1 MTVRRFVLTLLCLAA
16 VTAAAQADFYIPLTW
31 TRPTATGTNATF
43 QGWETFS
50 STTGPN
56 APQVVPGPAFG
67 GVGNWS
73 PINSGGVANVFDSG
87 APANGSFITGGVT
100 GNIYSMAG
108 LVNPRAIVPN
118 VTGGTASGWT
128 TLIFQVRAAG
138 NALDMSSALLNGTV
152 APVSSAIVYTEP
164 LGGFGGFRRDYWFQF
179 QVPGN
184 AASYQ
189 FDINAVES
197 SVSLDRFAID
207 TVWNP
212 AATNQSEAFF
222 ELTPGSAVPEPSTW
236 ALIGLVG
243 IGAGVVSYRRKRLK
257 LSV

>member
-1 MTVRRFVLTLLCLAA
+1 MPVRRFVLTLLCLAA
-16 VTAAAQADFYIPLTW
+16 ITAAAQADFYIPLTW

-43 QGWETFS
+43 QGWESFT

-56 APQVVPGPAFG
+56 APQVVNGPGFG
-67 GVGNWS
+67 GAGSWS
-73 PINSGGVANVFDSG
+73 PINSGGVANVFDPG
-87 APANGSFITGGVT
+87 APANGSFITSG
-100 GNIYSMAG
+100 GNIYNPAA

-118 VTGGTASGWT
+118 VTAGTGTGWT
-128 TLIFQVRAAG
+128 TLIFQVRTQG
-138 NALDMSSALLNGTV
+138 NALDLSSALLNGTV
-152 APVSSAIVYTEP
+152 IPVSSAIVYTEP
-164 LGGFGGFRRDYWFQF
+164 LGGFGGTLRDYWIQF

-197 SVSLDRFAID
+197 SVSLDRFAVD
-207 TVWNP
+207 TVWDP
-212 AATNQSEAFF
+212 TATNQSEAFF
-222 ELTPGSAVPEPSTW
+222 ELIPGSAVPEPSTW

-257 LSV
+257 LSG